1 MNISLVRQPRLR
13 LISAKSESF
22 PEANR
27 AAFAAIEAHLK
38 SLRGRKFYGL
48 VYESEAGMEYH
59 AGLVPDNE
67 IEERRFA
74 ALGFPIIE
82 IEAGRCART
91 KILDWMRHTHEIG
104 PAFGAMI
111 EKHGIDPS
119 RPQMEY
125 YRSMSELHL
134 LLPIP
139 GT

>member
-13 LISAKSESF
+13 LITAKSESF
-22 PEANR
+22 PEGNR

-38 SLRGRKFYGL
+38 SLSGRKFYGL
-48 VYESEAGMEYH
+48 VYESEAGMEYF

-67 IEERRFA
+67 IEERRFV

-91 KILDWMRHTHEIG
+91 KILDWMRHTDEIG

-111 EKHGIDPS
+111 GKHGIDPS

-125 YRSMSELHL
+125 YRSLSELHL
-134 LLPIP
+134 LLPVP
-139 GT
+139 TR